1 MTQSSLVE
9 PPPWDPGVQNERT
22 RLAWQRTTL
31 SGLTCSLVVARL
43 LADLSLGLAIA
54 VGLAAV
60 LSSAA
65 LGWFSTRRY
74 AENQIALHG
83 DGVLPGARSQL
94 VLTALVIIT
103 AVGGV
108 GYVAVQ

>member
-1 MTQSSLVE
+1 MTQSNLVE
-9 PPPWDPGVQNERT
+9 PPPWDPGMQNERT

-31 SGLTCSLVVARL
+31 SGLTCSLVVSRL
-43 LADLSLGLAIA
+43 LAELSLSLAIT

-60 LSSAA
+60 LSSAV

-83 DGVLPGARSQL
+83 HGLIAGARSHL
-94 VLTALVIIT
+94 VLTGLVIIT
-103 AVGGV
+103 ALGGV